1 MRTVMIAAPCH
12 NGLIDVW
19 YVSSLA
25 ETCKLGLMKNINV
38 VPIYMSYD
46 SLVQRARND
55 IVKLALESNVDDLF
69 FIDCDQDWNP
79 EDFFR
84 LLDYDVNVVAAPV
97 PKKSDFGGYNVKMDS
112 EYIEVEEN
120 GLISVNG
127 IGTGMMRV
135 RTSFLRKI
143 WEDSEEYSEKQHGK
157 TCRNVFEVKVVDG
170 ELMSE
175 DIVFCEKIRN
185 LGEKVYIDPNVK
197 CGHIGVK
204 KWVGD
209 FAGMIKKEE

>member
-25 ETCKLGLMKNINV
+25 E
-38 VPIYMSYD
+38 
-46 SLVQRARND
+46 
-55 IVKLALESNVDDLF
+55 
-69 FIDCDQDWNP
+69 
-79 EDFFR
+79 
-84 LLDYDVNVVAAPV
+84 
-97 PKKSDFGGYNVKMDS
+97 
-112 EYIEVEEN
+112 
-120 GLISVNG
+120 
-127 IGTGMMRV
+127 
-135 RTSFLRKI
+135 
-143 WEDSEEYSEKQHGK
+143 